1 MSIAI
6 TLSFI
11 VGLMLGIAVD
21 ARSRNERDQRIK
33 ELEQRVQ
40 ELSDAA
46 PPVRVCGD
54 AMRRVDI
61 NK

>member
-21 ARSRNERDQRIK
+21 VRSRRERDQRIK

-40 ELSDAA
+40 ELSEAA
-46 PPVRVCGD
+46 PPVRICEESL
-54 AMRRVDI
+54 RRVDI